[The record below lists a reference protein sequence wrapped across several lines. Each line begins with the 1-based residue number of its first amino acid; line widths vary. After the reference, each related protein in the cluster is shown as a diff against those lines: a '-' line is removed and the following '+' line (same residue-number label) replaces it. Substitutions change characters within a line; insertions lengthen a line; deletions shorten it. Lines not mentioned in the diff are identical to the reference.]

1 MRRPLTRLTITAAL
15 AASLGACPENNG
27 TDPPTDRFFFPTAL
41 ALHRPSAGA
50 RADYLY
56 VTNSDFDLAY
66 NGSTVVQVALAPVQ
80 QLRTQLAA
88 VNDTCRSNPA
98 TCSDKATVSLQV
110 RAGAPPVSVRCAR
123 DVEARDA
130 WRCPDAPLILSEH
143 TRKLNPYAVEAALA
157 VYPPYVDPATGA
169 ISGSGDAQRL
179 YVIVR
184 GGNSLAWF
192 DVGADGVLD
201 CGPADDRGY
210 CSATHY
216 AGNDPS
222 QSPGHLVLPQESS
235 QLSVDP
241 SRGWIV
247 MTHQSYAT
255 DVAHASILSDT
266 LFKRGATQTAVPRL
280 ESTLGGISAGLSSL
294 VLLPHVSP
302 GDRSTW
308 LATSRAEAVF
318 TLLQAYEGTASLGD
332 NRAFLY
338 RAAAAPV
345 TGLNT
350 GTNNRAIALDPAP
363 GASSRRAYVVSRS
376 PEALL
381 TVDITNP
388 SAPSVTDATAIP
400 QGPSRLVAV
409 WHPSIGHTYVYAVS
423 YDTRWIYVVDPSE
436 HRVVA
441 QIATLRGPHNLAYD
455 EVDGMLYV
463 IDFLDSAI
471 EVIDLRPELNG
482 AANPSFNRRV
492 LSFGRPGRGA

>member
-15 AASLGACPENNG
+15 AAALGACPENNG

-41 ALHRPSAGA
+41 ALHRPSVGA

-56 VTNSDFDLAY
+56 VINSDFDLAY
-66 NGSTVVQVALAPVQ
+66 NGSTVTQVALAPVNS
-80 QLRTQLAA
+80 LRAQLAA
-88 VNDTCRSNPA
+88 ANETCRATPA
-98 TCSDKATVSLQV
+98 MCNDKATVNVQV
-110 RAGAPPVSVRCAR
+110 RAGEAMRAVNCIR
-123 DVEARDA
+123 DIEARDA
-130 WRCPDAPLILSEH
+130 WICPDIPLVLKEN

-157 VYPPYVDPATGA
+157 VYPRATVDV
-169 ISGSGDAQRL
+169 QRL

-192 DVGADGVLD
+192 DIDANGVLD
-201 CGPADDRGY
+201 CGPADERGY

-222 QSPGHLVLPQESS
+222 QSNSTRDVLPQESS
-235 QLSVDP
+235 QLSIDP

-255 DVAHASILSDT
+255 DVAHASL
-266 LFKRGATQTAVPRL
+266 LFDPLGAQGTMQTSVPRL
-280 ESTLGGISAGLSSL
+280 VSPLGGIATGLSSL
-294 VLLPHVSP
+294 VLLPRNAP
-302 GDRSTW
+302 NDRSTW

-318 TLLQAYEGTASLGD
+318 TLLQAYDGTLVARDS
-332 NRAFLY
+332 RSFLY

-350 GTNNRAIALDPAP
+350 GTNNRAIVLDPAP
-363 GASSRRAYVVSRS
+363 GASSQRAYVISRS
-376 PEALL
+376 PESLL
-381 TVDITNP
+381 TVDISNP
-388 SAPSVTDATAIP
+388 SVPTVTDATAIP
-400 QGPSRLVAV
+400 QGPSRLAAV
-409 WHPSIGHTYVYAVS
+409 WHPSLGRTYVYTVS

-441 QIATLRGPHNLAYD
+441 QIATHRGPHNLTYD

-463 IDFLDSAI
+463 VDFLDSAI
-471 EVIDLRPELNG
+471 EVIDLRPEVNG
-482 AANPSFNRRV
+482 AANPMFNRRA
-492 LSFGRPGRGA
+492 LTFGRPGRGA

>member
-1 MRRPLTRLTITAAL
+1 MRRPLTRLAITAAL
-15 AASLGACPENNG
+15 AASLGACSENNG

-41 ALHRPSAGA
+41 ALHRPTAGA

-66 NGSTVVQVALAPVQ
+66 NGSTVVQVALSPVD

-88 VNDTCRSNPA
+88 VNDACRMTPSA
-98 TCSDKATVSLQV
+98 CSDTATASLQV
-110 RAGAPPVSVRCAR
+110 RSGMPAVTVRCTR
-123 DVEARDA
+123 DFEARDA
-130 WRCPDAPLILSEH
+130 WLCPDAPLILSDR
-143 TRKLNPYAVEAALA
+143 TRKLNPYAVEASLA
-157 VYPPYVDPATGA
+157 TYRNG
-169 ISGSGDAQRL
+169 AQRL

-192 DVGADGVLD
+192 DVQPDGTLD
-201 CGPADDRGY
+201 CGPADERGY

-216 AGNDPS
+216 AGNDPA
-222 QSPGHLVLPQESS
+222 QSPGGLVLPQESS

-241 SRGWIV
+241 DRGWIV
-247 MTHQSYAT
+247 MTHQSFT
-255 DVAHASILSDT
+255 LDVAHASLLRDPIAES
-266 LFKRGATQTAVPRL
+266 ATTQSPGPALV
-280 ESTLGGISAGLSSL
+280 STLGGISAGLSSL
-294 VLLPHVSP
+294 VLLPRAAM

-308 LATSRAEAVF
+308 LATSRAESVF

-363 GASSRRAYVVSRS
+363 GAASRRAYVVSRS

-381 TVDITNP
+381 TVDISNP
-388 SAPSVTDATAIP
+388 SAPSVIDATAIP

-492 LSFGRPGRGA
+492 LTFGRPGRGA